1 MQRGLA
7 PRARARGRAALL
19 LLDVITDFAYPD
31 GPKVRRALTRM
42 ASAIRA
48 LLAKARRADAPV
60 IYANDT
66 VGRWRSDAPALIARC
81 TDPGRS
87 GAALVRSLAPVETDY
102 IVLKPRHSAFFGTP
116 LAALLDDLRVD
127 TLVLAGVSAESC
139 VWITAC
145 DAHTQ
150 GFRLVVPVD
159 CIAGVSASARR
170 AMLTNLR
177 DVLGGRTPRSAS
189 SVRF

>member
-7 PRARARGRAALL
+7 PRSRARGRAALL

-31 GPKVRRALTRM
+31 GPKVRRALTRQ
-42 ASAIRA
+42 ATAIRA
-48 LLAKARRADAPV
+48 LLAKARRAGVPV

-81 TDPGRS
+81 TDPRRPG
-87 GAALVRSLAPVETDY
+87 GALVRSLAPVETDY
-102 IVLKPRHSAFFGTP
+102 IVLKPRHSAYFGTP

-127 TLVLAGVSAESC
+127 RLVLAGVSAESC

-159 CIAGVSASARR
+159 CIAGVSVSARR

-177 DVLGGRTPRSAS
+177 DVLSGSTPRSAS

>member
-31 GPKVRRALTRM
+31 GPRVRRALARQ
-42 ASAIRA
+42 APAILA
-48 LLAKARRADAPV
+48 LLAKARRAGVPV
-60 IYANDT
+60 VYANDT

-81 TDPGRS
+81 TDPRRP
-87 GAALVRSLAPVETDY
+87 GATLVRSLAPVESDY

-127 TLVLAGVSAESC
+127 TLILAGVSAESC

-150 GFRLVVPVD
+150 GFRLIVPED
-159 CIAGVSASARR
+159 CIAGVSATARR

-177 DVLGGRTPRSAS
+177 DVLSGRTPRSAS

>member
-7 PRARARGRAALL
+7 PRSRARGRAALL

-31 GPKVRRALTRM
+31 GPQVRRALSRQ
-42 ASAIRA
+42 APAIRA
-48 LLAKARRADAPV
+48 LLAKARRAGAPV

-81 TDPGRS
+81 TDPRRP

-116 LAALLDDLRVD
+116 LAALLDDLHVD

-189 SVRF
+189 SVKF

>member
-7 PRARARGRAALL
+7 PRSRARGRAALL
-19 LLDVITDFAYPD
+19 LLDVVTDFAYPD
-31 GPKVRRALTRM
+31 GPRVRRALTRQ
-42 ASAIRA
+42 APAIRT
-48 LLAKARRADAPV
+48 LLARARRAGAPV

-81 TDPGRS
+81 TDPRRPGS
-87 GAALVRSLAPVETDY
+87 ALVRSLAPVDSDY

-127 TLVLAGVSAESC
+127 TLILAGVSAESC

-150 GFRLVVPVD
+150 GFGLIVPMD
-159 CIAGVSASARR
+159 CIAGVSATARH

-177 DVLGGRTPRSAS
+177 DVLSGRTPRSAS